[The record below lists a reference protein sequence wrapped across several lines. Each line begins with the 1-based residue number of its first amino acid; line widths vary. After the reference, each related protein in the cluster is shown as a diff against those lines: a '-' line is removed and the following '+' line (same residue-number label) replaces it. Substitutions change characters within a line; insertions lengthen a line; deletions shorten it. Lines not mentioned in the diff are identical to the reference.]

1 MLHSTR
7 GIVFHSLK
15 YSESSLIV
23 KIYTGLFGLQSYLF
37 KGIRNPKSRIKPGL
51 FQALTMLDL
60 VVYHKERHSLQSVK
74 EVRLAYP
81 YQTIPYDIRKS
92 SVTLFMNELLYK
104 SIREEEANP
113 PLFQFLWDT
122 CMQLDTTEKNVS
134 LFHICFAMQLMQ
146 YLGIFPQDNYSEL
159 CPVFNM
165 RDGIF
170 QSSIPGHPHYLDPE
184 KSKLFH
190 SWLSEFGQQNPDRV
204 QNFEPCQKSIVREW
218 LLETILIY
226 YQLHLPGFRG
236 LQSHHI
242 LHTVLS

>member
-104 SIREEEANP
+104 AIREEEANP

-134 LFHICFAMQLMQ
+134 LFHICFAMQLMH

-170 QSSIPGHPHYLDPE
+170 QSSIPGHPHYLDQE
-184 KSKLFH
+184 KSKIFYSL
-190 SWLSEFGQQNPDRV
+190 LSGFGQKNPDGV
-204 QNFEPCQKSIVREW
+204 QNLEPCQNPIIRDW

-236 LQSHHI
+236 LQSHQI